1 MNKFAKI
8 IEYLFYLFLF
18 LLPWQTQWI
27 WHQGKLGELASPYLT
42 FSLYG
47 TEILLAVILLLAI
60 IYKFLLR
67 DWEIAFLNLKV
78 LDFYILLL
86 AFLIMAVVSVF
97 FSADKN
103 VALYYLLRL
112 AEGFGLLLLVINFKF
127 SYLNTAGVLVMSG
140 LVQAGLGISQVL
152 TQKVWGNK
160 WLGMA
165 EQLPQTPG
173 VSVIENGTMRFLR
186 AYGSLSHP
194 NILGGFLVICL
205 ILLIILIIF
214 SRHKWEKVLLWVSLP
229 VILSGLFLTFSKSAF
244 LALLVSMVFLITFI
258 ILSRD
263 SHAKQILSQI
273 IIVSIATVSLLV
285 IIFSGPLM
293 TRWQGESRTEIY
305 SQENRA
311 MYLEQAKNLITQNL
325 LTGVGL
331 GNYTLAVYDQSEK
344 GLGDYAYQPVH
355 NVYLM
360 VVSELG
366 IIGFIIFILIII
378 EAIRRIWTYKIDEH
392 INLLGVF
399 KLFKFKGV
407 YDFYQEKYFWFLAT
421 TAILIAVL
429 VLMVFDHYFW
439 TLYFGIMLWW
449 LSWGLFVKT
458 IGWVK

>member
-1 MNKFAKI
+1 MKVLAKI

-27 WHQGKLGELASPYLT
+27 WHQGKLGDLASPYLT

-47 TEILLAVILLLAI
+47 TEILLGVILVLAVIYKLI
-60 IYKFLLR
+60 IR
-67 DWEIAFLNLKV
+67 DWEISLLNFKV

-112 AEGFGLLLLVINFKF
+112 AEGFGLLLLIANFKF

-152 TQKVWGNK
+152 SQKVWGSK

-186 AYGSLSHP
+186 AYGSLPHP
-194 NILGGFLVICL
+194 NMLGGFLVICL
-205 ILLIILIIF
+205 ILLIILLIF

-244 LALLVSMVFLITFI
+244 LALLVSLVFLIIFI

-263 SHAKQILSQI
+263 SHAKGILNKI
-273 IIVSIATVSLLV
+273 IIVSIITLSLLV
-285 IIFSGPLM
+285 ISFSGPLM
-293 TRWQGESRTEIY
+293 TRMQGESRTEIY

-311 MYLEQAKNLITQNL
+311 MYLEQAKNLLTRNL

-331 GNYTLAVYDQSEK
+331 GNYTLAVYDQGEK

-355 NVYLM
+355 NVYLL
-360 VVSELG
+360 VAAELG
-366 IIGFIIFILIII
+366 VIGFIIFILIII
-378 EAIRRIWTYKIDEH
+378 EALRRIWTYKIDEH

-407 YDFYQEKYFWFLAT
+407 YDFYQEKYFWFLAA

-449 LSWGLFVKT
+449 LCLGLFVKT